1 MITRHN
7 FAAIARRFRLHL
19 RSSARRPRARG
30 LAVNGQGVPE
40 APELPTMSESGLA
53 GFDVAPWWGLFLPA
67 KTAPEVVARLHS
79 F

>member
-30 LAVNGQGVPE
+30 LAVNGQAGPRGTGPADNVGIR
-40 APELPTMSESGLA
+40 LGGLRCRTMVGTIPTRQNGA
-53 GFDVAPWWGLFLPA
+53 
-67 KTAPEVVARLHS
+67 
-79 F
+79 

>member
-19 RSSARRPRARG
+19 RSSARRARARG
-30 LAVNGQGVPE
+30 LAVNGQAGPRGTGPADNVGIR
-40 APELPTMSESGLA
+40 LGGLRRRTM
-53 GFDVAPWWGLFLPA
+53 WGLFLPA
-67 KTAPEVVARLHS
+67 KTGPGRKTS